1 MFIWDWFTG
10 VLGYLGVYKRKTKYV
25 FLGLPVSGKATLIKC
40 LLEEGQ
46 IASIPYEDF
55 SNCDISDVN
64 KNGLWKKSGK
74 LLFLGLDNAG
84 KTTLLHMLKDD
95 RLAQPFPTLHPTSEE
110 LSIGSMRF
118 TTFDLGGH
126 VQVRRVWKEYFPA
139 VDAIVFLIDANDR
152 SRFVESKHELDSL
165 LTDET
170 LSNCPVLILGNK
182 IDLPGAASEDE
193 LRNVYSLY
201 GQTTGKVGKVPRSDL
216 NGRPLELFMCSILK
230 RQGYGEGFR
239 WLAQYID

>member
-10 VLGYLGVYKRKTKYV
+10 ILGYL
-25 FLGLPVSGKATLIKC
+25 
-40 LLEEGQ
+40 
-46 IASIPYEDF
+46 
-55 SNCDISDVN
+55 
-64 KNGLWKKSGK
+64 GLWKKSGK

-95 RLAQPFPTLHPTSEE
+95 RLAQHVPTLHPTSEE
-110 LSIGSMRF
+110 LSIGNMRF

-126 VQVRRVWKEYFPA
+126 TQARRVWKDYFPA
-139 VDAIVFLIDANDR
+139 VDAIVFLIDAWDR
-152 SRFVESKHELDSL
+152 GRFQESKNELDSL
-165 LTDET
+165 LTDEA

-182 IDLPGAASEDE
+182 IDKSGAASEDE
-193 LRNVYSLY
+193 LRNFFALY
-201 GQTTGKVGKVPRSDL
+201 QLTTGKGKVQRTDL
-216 NGRPLELFMCSILK
+216 PGRPLEMFMCSVLK